1 MRIEEYITHGIF
13 RCEIKNRFRCIV
25 EVDGQEELCY
35 VASSCRLSQFI
46 YLEGKEV
53 LLLPKGESASK
64 TKYTLYAVKKGNGYI
79 LLNLSMANNTLQE
92 QLHRRIF
99 SFLGK
104 RQNILREKTEAGYKA
119 DLYVEDSN
127 MLIEV
132 KTIISDRKEAEFPTV
147 YSERSIEQ
155 LRRIK
160 KLLKDGYKFCYM
172 FAVLS
177 PTVKL
182 VTVKEDTEFYSEFKE
197 CIEAGMIY
205 KAFSIKTSEHELCIR
220 GPIAID
226 GCIGILE
233 SKN

>member
-35 VASSCRLSQFI
+35 VASSCRLPQFI

-64 TKYTLYAVKKGNGYI
+64 TQYTLYAVKKGNGYI

-104 RQNILREKTEAGYKA
+104 RQNILR
-119 DLYVEDSN
+119 
-127 MLIEV
+127 
-132 KTIISDRKEAEFPTV
+132 
-147 YSERSIEQ
+147 
-155 LRRIK
+155 
-160 KLLKDGYKFCYM
+160 
-172 FAVLS
+172 
-177 PTVKL
+177 
-182 VTVKEDTEFYSEFKE
+182 
-197 CIEAGMIY
+197 
-205 KAFSIKTSEHELCIR
+205 
-220 GPIAID
+220 
-226 GCIGILE
+226 
-233 SKN
+233 